1 MIEKETGSNQFPVK
15 IIRSI
20 ESGWKCL
27 EPEKPIR
34 VGDFFF
40 FQCGGESQ
48 SANITRYSD
57 ESKERSVQI
66 EKCAYCACRG
76 CERRKKRRWKIG
88 EARDG
93 KKRKERE
100 KEREKARAVLDSR

>member
-1 MIEKETGSNQFPVK
+1 MSRTGETDT
-15 IIRSI
+15 
-20 ESGWKCL
+20 GW
-27 EPEKPIR
+27 
-34 VGDFFF
+34 GFFFF

-76 CERRKKRRWKIG
+76 CERRKKRRWKVG

>member
-1 MIEKETGSNQFPVK
+1 MSRTGETET
-15 IIRSI
+15 I
-20 ESGWKCL
+20 
-27 EPEKPIR
+27 
-34 VGDFFF
+34 FFF

-76 CERRKKRRWKIG
+76 CERRKKRRWKVG